1 MAIMEWFKV
10 NGYNL
15 IYGSL
20 RLDPPIHQLVFIKLL
35 ALTSISRV
43 AGTICIADKV
53 PYPINVLAATLGI
66 SEKELTEAI
75 EYNCQ
80 SDQNRLKKNEWGGIE
95 VLNWTDY
102 QSKSY
107 LRVRKHREKKR
118 KEVEKNRR
126 EQRHS
131 NGSVTNCNTSVTS
144 FNTFWKIYPKKQGK
158 QPAQRS
164 WNKLNPSPE
173 LLTTILSA
181 VERHKKTVQWQKDN
195 GQFIPLPATWL
206 NQRRW
211 DDEIEVSK
219 TVAEQ
224 MAELEKEGNL

>member
-1 MAIMEWFKV
+1 MEWFKV

-43 AGTICIADKV
+43 TGIICIADKV
-53 PYPINVLAATLGI
+53 PYPMDVLAATLGV
-66 SEKELTEAI
+66 SEKELIEAI

-80 SDQNRLKKNEWGGIE
+80 LDQNRLKKNEWGGLE
-95 VLNWTDY
+95 VLNWADY

-118 KEVEKNRR
+118 KEKEKRR

-131 NGSVTNCNTSVTS
+131 SGAVTNCNSSVTN

-158 QPAQRS
+158 QPAQKS
-164 WNKLNPSPE
+164 WKKLNPSSE
-173 LLTTILSA
+173 LLTTILVA
-181 VERHKKTVQWQKDN
+181 VEQHKKTVNWQKDN

-211 DDEIEVSK
+211 EDEIEVPK
-219 TVAEQ
+219 QNDV
-224 MAELEKEGNL
+224 MARFLEKRNVRK